1 VYTQDMLTDDTD
13 EWQMSFIVNATGNEE
28 NFAPIV
34 QNGRSVIP
42 LTNKLVHRLTLRV
55 QWIATSTADRVP
67 PTIAKIELFG
77 KPTESIQ
84 S

>member
-1 VYTQDMLTDDTD
+1 
-13 EWQMSFIVNATGNEE
+13 MSFIVNATDIEE

-34 QNGRSVIP
+34 QNGRTTIP

-55 QWIATSTADRVP
+55 QWIATSTSDRVP

-77 KPTESIQ
+77 RPTESVV